1 MPPQWLWASKT
12 DMFKYLYFF
21 LLTASFAQVSDFAYT
36 GAEAS
41 AMAGSVVAEEGN
53 DWSIFHNPAG
63 LTEINGTHF
72 SAGGGKLYGFK
83 WLPAY
88 HLNGIIPLPIFGKT
102 GFAIQQLETK
112 YNETVL
118 STEQTISIAQGFD
131 LQHDKN
137 SRLSIG
143 YTTNLVQWNLGSS
156 AGISGNGSDG
166 LELGNL
172 NAVTLDIGVLAS
184 LRKKY
189 RFGVFLK
196 NINSGALGK
205 GITRQVLPRRI
216 NAGIT
221 YMPIT
226 GLSTSIVSE
235 HLLERNDL
243 QIKGAIRY
251 IINSYLEIYTGAQ
264 SNPNRLGMGTTFSIN
279 RKSISYSLLTHP
291 ILPMTHQFKIG
302 ISL

>member
-1 MPPQWLWASKT
+1 MQ
-12 DMFKYLYFF
+12 KYLYFF
-21 LLTASFAQVSDFAYT
+21 LLTASFAQVSDYAYT
-36 GAEAS
+36 GAEVS
-41 AMAGSVVAEEGN
+41 AMAGTVVAEKGN
-53 DWSIFHNPAG
+53 NWSIFHNPAG
-63 LTEINGTHF
+63 LAEINGTLF
-72 SAGGGKLYGFK
+72 SAGGGSLYGFK

-88 HLNGIIPLPIFGKT
+88 HLNGTIPIPIFGKT
-102 GFAIQQLETK
+102 GIALQQLETK
-112 YNETVL
+112 YDGAVL

-143 YTTNLVQWNLGSS
+143 YTANLIQWELGSS
-156 AGISGNGSDG
+156 AGISGDGTDG
-166 LELGNL
+166 LELGNV
-172 NAVTLDIGVLAS
+172 NAVTIDLGVLAS
-184 LRKKY
+184 LREKY

-196 NINSGALGK
+196 NINSGAFGK
-205 GITRQVLPRRI
+205 GMTRQVLPRRI

-235 HLLERNDL
+235 HLLGRDDL

-251 IINSYLEIYTGAQ
+251 NLNSFLTIYSGAQ
-264 SNPNRLGMGTTFSIN
+264 SNPNRFGFGFTLLFNSVTDLELGDYTFS
-279 RKSISYSLLTHP
+279 YGLLTHP
-291 ILPMTHQFKIG
+291 VLPMTHQFNIG

>member
-1 MPPQWLWASKT
+1 
-12 DMFKYLYFF
+12 MFKYLYFF
-21 LLTASFAQVSDFAYT
+21 LLTASFAQVSDLAYT
-36 GAEAS
+36 GAEVS
-41 AMAGSVVAEEGN
+41 AMAGAVVAEEGN

-63 LTEINGTHF
+63 LTEIHGTHF

-83 WLPAY
+83 WLPSY
-88 HLNGIIPLPIFGKT
+88 HLTGIISIPILGKI
-102 GFAIQQLETK
+102 GFALQQLETK
-112 YNETVL
+112 YDETVL

-143 YTTNLVQWNLGSS
+143 YTTNIFQWDLGNS

-166 LELGNL
+166 LELGSV
-172 NAVTLDIGVLAS
+172 NAITLDLGVLAS
-184 LRKKY
+184 LREKY

-205 GITRQVLPRRI
+205 GMTRQVLPRRI

-221 YMPIT
+221 YMPIS

-235 HLLERNDL
+235 HLLGRDDL

-251 IINSYLEIYTGAQ
+251 NLNSYLRIYAGAQ
-264 SNPNRLGMGTTFSIN
+264 SNPNRFSFGFTLLFNSVTDLEIGNYTFS
-279 RKSISYSLLTHP
+279 YGLLTHP
-291 ILPMTHQFKIG
+291 VLPMTHQFNIG